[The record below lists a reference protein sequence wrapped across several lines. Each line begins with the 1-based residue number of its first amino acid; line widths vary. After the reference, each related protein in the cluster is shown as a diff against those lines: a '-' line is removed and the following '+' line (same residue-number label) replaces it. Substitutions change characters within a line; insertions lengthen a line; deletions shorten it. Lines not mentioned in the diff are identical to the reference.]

1 MLALLVPFAWTQWA
15 LGTDSTCFA
24 YRFRAGDTLL
34 YRIEAQDSIVLQNR
48 PPLVRHRYETLR
60 LVCDSVDSAAGRFWL
75 RLTPVEFLA
84 RERQDTLEALRPH
97 SPCLQ
102 RTVVLC
108 MDSLGGRHSVQAP
121 AEPLVCPGGAFQL
134 PLMTP
139 LEPECKRIYESWLVQ
154 DTVELVENASPAP
167 VLVRTVLAR
176 AFPEQDTLGYRCRVL
191 QFVATGSAFYS
202 DGARLSSQA
211 IVNSF
216 ARLHI
221 AEEGFPVA
229 GFITHELKL
238 QLWLGGEPLPG
249 VHYCNVFYRLA
260 ERRTP
265 QVTAPSSG
273 PELKRPARRP
283 RRR

>member
-1 MLALLVPFAWTQWA
+1 MLALLASLAWAQWTI
-15 LGTDSTCFA
+15 GPDSVCFA

-34 YRIEAQDSIVLQNR
+34 YRIEAQDSIVLRDR
-48 PPLVRHRYETLR
+48 PPLVRHRYETLQM
-60 LVCDSVDSAAGRFWL
+60 VCDSVDPAGRFWL
-75 RLTPVEFLA
+75 RLTPIEFLA

-102 RTVVLC
+102 RTVLLC
-108 MDSLGGRHSVQAP
+108 VDSLGRRHFARAP
-121 AEPLVCPGGAFQL
+121 ADTLVCPSGAFQL
-134 PLMTP
+134 PLMAP

-191 QFVATGSAFYS
+191 QLVATGSAFYS
-202 DGARLSSQA
+202 DGARLGSQA

-238 QLWLGGEPLPG
+238 QLWLGREPLSG

-265 QVTAPSSG
+265 QATAPSPG
-273 PELKRPARRP
+273 PEPRHPIRRL

>member
-134 PLMTP
+134 PLMAP

-176 AFPEQDTLGYRCRVL
+176 AFPEQG
-191 QFVATGSAFYS
+191 
-202 DGARLSSQA
+202 
-211 IVNSF
+211 
-216 ARLHI
+216 H
-221 AEEGFPVA
+221 A
-229 GFITHELKL
+229 GL
-238 QLWLGGEPLPG
+238 PLPRAAIRCDG
-249 VHYCNVFYRLA
+249 FGLLQRWRAAQQPGDRELLC
-260 ERRTP
+260 P
-265 QVTAPSSG
+265 TAY
-273 PELKRPARRP
+273 
-283 RRR
+283 RRRGLPPLRASSHTS

>member
-1 MLALLVPFAWTQWA
+1 MLAAHGGAVHGQPGRAP
-15 LGTDSTCFA
+15 
-24 YRFRAGDTLL
+24 FRAGASRAARLPRWGIPTAADGSAG
-34 YRIEAQDSIVLQNR
+34 AQ
-48 PPLVRHRYETLR
+48 
-60 LVCDSVDSAAGRFWL
+60 
-75 RLTPVEFLA
+75 
-84 RERQDTLEALRPH
+84 
-97 SPCLQ
+97 
-102 RTVVLC
+102 
-108 MDSLGGRHSVQAP
+108 
-121 AEPLVCPGGAFQL
+121 
-134 PLMTP
+134 
-139 LEPECKRIYESWLVQ
+139 CKRIYESWLVQ